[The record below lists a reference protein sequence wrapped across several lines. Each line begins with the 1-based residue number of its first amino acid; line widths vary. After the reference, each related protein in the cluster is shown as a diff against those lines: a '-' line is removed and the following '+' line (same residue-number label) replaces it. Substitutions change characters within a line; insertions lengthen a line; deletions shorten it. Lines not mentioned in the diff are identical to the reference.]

1 MEFDIGKAKLS
12 NDKIAVI
19 AEAGVNYNN
28 SLDIGEKLILSAK
41 SSGCDI
47 IKFQTY
53 KAEKL
58 VVKNSERFWD
68 WEGEEKPTGSQFD
81 SYKLLDSFGI
91 KEYRR
96 LKEICDFN
104 QIEFLS
110 TPFDE
115 ESSDMLID
123 IGING
128 FKIASCDITNKN
140 LLKHLAKH
148 KKPLLLSTGASTIE
162 DIDYAL
168 KLIKENGDPPV
179 CIMHCTLSYPTKTE
193 DANLSAL
200 LDINKNFGQ
209 YLLGLSDHTLDY
221 LVGPSSTLYG
231 SRVFEKHFTI
241 DKNLKLSA
249 DHWLSLDPSEMKQY
263 IMNCNEFFKSIGS
276 GKKELLGAE
285 RIAHKNARRSL
296 VVNKNLKKNHILTC
310 EDLIA
315 KRPGIGISPKDI
327 DDIIGKKISKDL
339 NEDSILLKEHLVDNK
354 N

>member
-1 MEFDIGKAKLS
+1 MEFNIGKTNCS
-12 NDKIAVI
+12 SDNIVII

-28 SLDIGEKLILSAK
+28 SLDIGEKLIISAK
-41 SSGCDI
+41 SAGCDI

-58 VVKNSERFWD
+58 VVKNSERFWN
-68 WEGEEKPTGSQFD
+68 WEGEEKPTGSQYD
-81 SYKLLDSFGI
+81 SYKLLDSFGT

-104 QIEFLS
+104 EIEFLS

-140 LLKHLAKH
+140 LLKHLANH

-168 KLIKENGDPPV
+168 KLIRENGDPPV

-200 LDINKNFGQ
+200 LDINKNFGD

-249 DHWLSLDPSEMKQY
+249 DHWLSLDPDEMKQY
-263 IMNCNEFFKSIGS
+263 IINCNEFFKSIGS
-276 GKKELLGAE
+276 GKKELLSNE
-285 RIAHKNARRSL
+285 KIAHKNARRSL
-296 VVNKNLKKNHILTC
+296 VTNKKLKKGHTISDK
-310 EDLIA
+310 DLIA
-315 KRPGIGISPKDI
+315 KRPGTGISPKEV
-327 DDIIGKKISKDL
+327 DDIIGKKISIDL
-339 NEDSILLKEHLVDNK
+339 DEDTILLHEYLAK

>member
-1 MEFDIGKAKLS
+1 MEFNIGKVKLS
-12 NDKIAVI
+12 NDKIVVI

-28 SLDIGEKLILSAK
+28 SLDIGEKLIQSAK

-68 WEGEEKPTGSQFD
+68 WDGEELSSGSQFD
-81 SYKLLDSFGI
+81 SYKLLDSFGK
-91 KEYRR
+91 KEYIR
-96 LKEICDFN
+96 LKEICDHN
-104 QIEFLS
+104 EIEFLS

-115 ESSDMLID
+115 ESSNMLVD

-140 LLKHLAKH
+140 FLKHLSKH
-148 KKPLLLSTGASTIE
+148 KKPLLLSTGASTIQ

-168 KLIKENGDPPV
+168 KIIEENGDPPV

-200 LDINKNFGQ
+200 LDIHKNFSKH
-209 YLLGLSDHTLDY
+209 LLGLSDHTLDY

-249 DHWLSLDPSEMKQY
+249 DHWLSLNPYEMEQY
-263 IMNCNEFFKSIGS
+263 VINCNEFFRSIGS
-276 GKKELLGAE
+276 GKKELLNAE
-285 RIAHKNARRSL
+285 KIAHKNARRSL
-296 VVNKNLKKNHILTC
+296 VTNKKLSKGHIITDK
-310 EDLIA
+310 DLAA
-315 KRPGIGISPKDI
+315 KRPGIGISPKEI
-327 DDIIGKKISKDL
+327 ENIIGKKIAKNLD
-339 NEDSILLKEHLVDNK
+339 EDTILLQEHFD
-354 N
+354 